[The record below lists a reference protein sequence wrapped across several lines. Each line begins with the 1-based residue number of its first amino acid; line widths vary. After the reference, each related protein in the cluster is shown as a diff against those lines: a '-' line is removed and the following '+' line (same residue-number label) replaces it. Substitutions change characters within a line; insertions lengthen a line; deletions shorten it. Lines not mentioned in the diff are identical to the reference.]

1 MLGFICQDTGIGM
14 SEEFQ
19 KHLFEPFAQE
29 QKGGASK
36 FGGTG
41 LGMPI
46 TKSLVE
52 KMGGTITFISEQG
65 IGTTFVITIP
75 FKINEDVAR
84 DEEKQEEVTASIRGL
99 TILLVEDNELNM
111 EIAEFVIQSEGASV
125 VKAWNGQEAVE
136 AFEKSASGEFD
147 AILMDVMMPV
157 MNGYEAT
164 KMIRSMDRSDAK
176 KIPIIAMTANAFVE
190 DRIKSK
196 EAGMNEHVSKPI
208 DMKLLVKIIAELA
221 GKIKIVRI
229 KDE

>member
-1 MLGFICQDTGIGM
+1 MIESELGEGSCFTVVI
-14 SEEFQ
+14 
-19 KHLFEPFAQE
+19 PFRLDRQAKAQE
-29 QKGGASK
+29 KEEAADADI
-36 FGGTG
+36 TG
-41 LGMPI
+41 LRI
-46 TKSLVE
+46 LV
-52 KMGGTITFISEQG
+52 
-65 IGTTFVITIP
+65 
-75 FKINEDVAR
+75 A
-84 DEEKQEEVTASIRGL
+84 
-99 TILLVEDNELNM
+99 EDNELNM

-147 AILMDVMMPV
+147 VILMDVMMPV

-164 KMIRSMDRSDAK
+164 KMIRTMDRSDAK

-196 EAGMNEHVSKPI
+196 KAGMNEHVSKPI

-221 GKIKIVRI
+221 GKIKSVRI

>member
-1 MLGFICQDTGIGM
+1 M
-14 SEEFQ
+14 
-19 KHLFEPFAQE
+19 
-29 QKGGASK
+29 
-36 FGGTG
+36 
-41 LGMPI
+41 
-46 TKSLVE
+46 
-52 KMGGTITFISEQG
+52 
-65 IGTTFVITIP
+65 
-75 FKINEDVAR
+75 
-84 DEEKQEEVTASIRGL
+84 
-99 TILLVEDNELNM
+99 
-111 EIAEFVIQSEGASV
+111 
-125 VKAWNGQEAVE
+125 E

-221 GKIKIVRI
+221 GKIKSVRI

>member
-1 MLGFICQDTGIGM
+1 M
-14 SEEFQ
+14 
-19 KHLFEPFAQE
+19 
-29 QKGGASK
+29 
-36 FGGTG
+36 
-41 LGMPI
+41 
-46 TKSLVE
+46 
-52 KMGGTITFISEQG
+52 
-65 IGTTFVITIP
+65 
-75 FKINEDVAR
+75 
-84 DEEKQEEVTASIRGL
+84 
-99 TILLVEDNELNM
+99 
-111 EIAEFVIQSEGASV
+111 
-125 VKAWNGQEAVE
+125 E

-221 GKIKIVRI
+221 GKNRNCEDKG
-229 KDE
+229 

>member
-1 MLGFICQDTGIGM
+1 MELTKLMNG
-14 SEEFQ
+14 EF
-19 KHLFEPFAQE
+19 HFSHD
-29 QKGGASK
+29 KGDKA
-36 FGGTG
+36 FCR
-41 LGMPI
+41 
-46 TKSLVE
+46 VRF
-52 KMGGTITFISEQG
+52 TFI
-65 IGTTFVITIP
+65 
-75 FKINEDVAR
+75 INEENR
-84 DEEKQEEVTASIRGL
+84 DEERPLVSVIGRK
-99 TILLVEDNELNM
+99 ILLVEDNELNM

-221 GKIKIVRI
+221 GKIKSVRI

>member
-1 MLGFICQDTGIGM
+1 M
-14 SEEFQ
+14 
-19 KHLFEPFAQE
+19 
-29 QKGGASK
+29 
-36 FGGTG
+36 
-41 LGMPI
+41 
-46 TKSLVE
+46 
-52 KMGGTITFISEQG
+52 
-65 IGTTFVITIP
+65 
-75 FKINEDVAR
+75 
-84 DEEKQEEVTASIRGL
+84 
-99 TILLVEDNELNM
+99 
-111 EIAEFVIQSEGASV
+111 
-125 VKAWNGQEAVE
+125 E

-164 KMIRSMDRSDAK
+164 KIIRSMDRSDAK